1 MAKIAEMRGD
11 PMSKFH
17 NALYTGNVET
27 RVNVLAEVG
36 MSESRVHVSRGES
49 RTHNLPDAQL
59 LSLT

>member
-49 RTHNLPDAQL
+49 HTDKILYSQL